1 MNPAVKHRIS
11 VPFTFET
18 YPRRNHGRMLQD
30 SRREDIR
37 MNRRILTCTMI
48 FLLAVAAGCKKQS
61 NDQEAIRA
69 TIDKHLNAR
78 ADLNLSAMD
87 REVKQISVNG
97 DHATAQVEFR
107 LKQGNASMQVEYALD
122 RQGGEWTITNSQPA
136 GGKNPHSGGMPPP
149 PTAPDSG
156 GNSMPQGHPPVN

>member
-1 MNPAVKHRIS
+1 
-11 VPFTFET
+11 
-18 YPRRNHGRMLQD
+18 MLLD

-97 DHATAQVEFR
+97 TREVCRHRQSRLTQEAIQCLKAT
-107 LKQGNASMQVEYALD
+107 L
-122 RQGGEWTITNSQPA
+122 P
-136 GGKNPHSGGMPPP
+136 
-149 PTAPDSG
+149 
-156 GNSMPQGHPPVN
+156 